1 MSKSRPPLIV
11 IAGPTASGKSALALE
26 CAKAIGGS
34 IVNADASQL
43 YSDIPILSAAP
54 SRQERA
60 IADHRLYAV
69 RSGAEPFSAA
79 EWASLARDEIAD
91 IHAFGGTPIL
101 VGGTGLYLRSL
112 LDGIAPVPEIDPT
125 IRADIR
131 SATVADNRQAL
142 VSLDPEAAD
151 RLGPA
156 DTTRIA
162 RALEVVRSTGRT
174 LKDWQAMKAGGI
186 GSDAALLPIVLSPP
200 RDWLYSRCDTRFGAM
215 IDHGAVEEVEALLA
229 KHLDPDLPVMRAI
242 GVPEIAAFI
251 RGEKGRGAML
261 SEGQQAT
268 RRYAKRQFSWFKHQP
283 PPDWPRF
290 SDPLDGSGAMSRAL
304 ELLGIG
310 R

>member
-1 MSKSRPPLIV
+1 M
-11 IAGPTASGKSALALE
+11 E

-34 IVNADASQL
+34 IVNADASQI

-54 SRQERA
+54 SKQERA

-112 LDGIAPVPEIDPT
+112 LDGIAPVPEIDPI

-131 SATVADNRQAL
+131 SATVADNRQQL

-151 RLGPA
+151 RLGRA

-186 GSDAALLPIVLSPP
+186 GGDAALRPIVLTPP
-200 RDWLYSRCDTRFGAM
+200 RDWLYSRCDVRFSAM

-251 RGEKGRGAML
+251 RGEKDRNAML

-268 RRYAKRQFSWFKHQP
+268 RRYAKRQFTWFKHQP
-283 PPDWPRF
+283 PTEWPRF
-290 SDPLDGSGAMSRAL
+290 SDPLDGSAAMTRAL
-304 ELLGIG
+304 ELLGIA

>member
-1 MSKSRPPLIV
+1 M
-11 IAGPTASGKSALALE
+11 E

-34 IVNADASQL
+34 IVNADASQI

-54 SRQERA
+54 SKQERA

-112 LDGIAPVPEIDPT
+112 LDGIAPVPEIDPI

-131 SATVADNRQAL
+131 SATVADNRQQL

-151 RLGPA
+151 RLGRA

-186 GSDAALLPIVLSPP
+186 GGDAALRPIVLTPP
-200 RDWLYSRCDTRFGAM
+200 RDWLYSRCDVRFSAM

-251 RGEKGRGAML
+251 RGEKDRNAML

-268 RRYAKRQFSWFKHQP
+268 RRYAKRQFTWFKHQP
-283 PPDWPRF
+283 PTEWPRF
-290 SDPLDGSGAMSRAL
+290 SDPLDGSAAMTRAL
-304 ELLGIG
+304 ELLGSA